1 MALDTEGARMIA
13 DFQPVRAWSW
23 RDYVIEEET
32 DATGGRRWYVLYHGH
47 GRARYFSEFAT
58 AVAAAEEDAQA

>member
-1 MALDTEGARMIA
+1 MS
-13 DFQPVRAWSW
+13 DFQLEEPGVWTWGA
-23 RDYVIEEET
+23 YVIEEET
-32 DATGGRRWYVLYHGH
+32 DGEKVWYALYHGH